1 METKQLSSAQEYSET
16 QFTKRVIHK
25 KGESVVFVLN
35 FMPGQELPKHQHPN
49 TDVYILV
56 LDGNGTMTVDEKD
69 TDVIKGDVV
78 HCDGN
83 EQFSYKNSGNV
94 PSSLYVV
101 LSKVPDARYA
111 ENV

>member
-1 METKQLSSAQEYSET
+1 MEIKQLSSAQEYNET
-16 QFTKRVIHK
+16 QFTKRIIHK
-25 KGESVVFVLN
+25 KGESVVFALN

-56 LDGNGTMTVDEKD
+56 LEGNGIMTVDCQHTK
-69 TDVIKGDVV
+69 VVKGDVV

-83 EQFSYKNSGNV
+83 EQFSYKNSGDV

-101 LSKVPDARYA
+101 LSKVPDERYA
-111 ENV
+111 QNV

>member
-1 METKQLSSAQEYSET
+1 MEKKELSLAKEYNDT
-16 QFTKRVIHK
+16 QFTKRIIHK
-25 KGESVVFVLN
+25 KGESVVFALN

-56 LDGNGTMTVDEKD
+56 LEGNGTMTVDEQS
-69 TDVIKGDVV
+69 TAVSTGDVI
-78 HCDGN
+78 HCEGS
-83 EQFSYKNSGNV
+83 EQFSYKNSGDE

-101 LSKVPDARYA
+101 LSKVPNDKYA